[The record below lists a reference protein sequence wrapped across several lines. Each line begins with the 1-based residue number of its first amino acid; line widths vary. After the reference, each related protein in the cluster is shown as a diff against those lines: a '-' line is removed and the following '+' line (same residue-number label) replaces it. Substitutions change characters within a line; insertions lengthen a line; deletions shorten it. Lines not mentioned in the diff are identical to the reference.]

1 MVLQTPGLEGAV
13 GFVVAG
19 GQSRRMG
26 ADKALLAWGPSTLL
40 DDALARL
47 GQVVADVRILAGS
60 QPAYQDRGRPVH
72 PDALEGAGSLGG
84 IYTGLL
90 ELERAPGLFL
100 AVDLPFVPVPLLSR
114 LLELLPGYD
123 AVVPVSPGGPEPLCA
138 VYAPACREP
147 IRGRIQSGQLKMTAF
162 WPDVRV
168 REVGPSELRA
178 FGDPLLMFRNLNTPE
193 DYQRAGA
200 RFKAP

>member
-1 MVLQTPGLEGAV
+1 VVLQAPGLEGAI

-26 ADKALLAWGPSTLL
+26 TDKALLAWGPGTLL

-47 GQVVADVRILAGS
+47 GQVVVDVRILAGS
-60 QPAYQDRGRPVH
+60 QPAYLDRGRPVLA
-72 PDALEGAGSLGG
+72 DALEGGGSLGG

-90 ELERAPGLFL
+90 QLERTPGLFL
-100 AVDLPFVPVPLLSR
+100 GVDLPFVPVLLLAR
-114 LLELLPGYD
+114 LLELAPGWD

-138 VYAPACREP
+138 AYAPACREP
-147 IRGRIQSGQLKMTAF
+147 ILRRLQQGQLKMTAF

-168 REVGPSELRA
+168 REVGPSELQA
-178 FGDPLLMFRNLNTPE
+178 YGDPGLMFRNLNTPE
-193 DYQRAGA
+193 DYEEAARRFRA
-200 RFKAP
+200 P

>member
-1 MVLQTPGLEGAV
+1 MVLQASGLTGAI

-26 ADKALLAWGPSTLL
+26 KDKALLAWGPSTLL
-40 DDALARL
+40 DEALSRL

-60 QPAYQDRGRPVH
+60 KPAYLDRGRPVH
-72 PDALEGAGSLGG
+72 TDALEGGGALGG

-90 ELERAPGLFL
+90 QLERAPGLFL
-100 AVDLPFVPVPLLSR
+100 GVDLPFVPASLLAR
-114 LLELLPGYD
+114 LLELAPGHD

-147 IRGRIQSGQLKMTAF
+147 IRRCLDGWQLKMTGF

-168 REVGPSELRA
+168 REVGLSELKA
-178 FGDPLLMFRNLNTPE
+178 FGDPGLMFQNLNTPE
-193 DYQRAGA
+193 DYEEAAGRFRA
-200 RFKAP
+200 R

>member
-1 MVLQTPGLEGAV
+1 MVLPAPGLEGVV

-19 GQSRRMG
+19 GHSRRMG
-26 ADKALLAWGPSTLL
+26 TDKALLAWGPATLL

-60 QPAYQDRGRPVH
+60 QPAYSDRGRPVH
-72 PDALEGAGSLGG
+72 EDALPGGGSLGG

-100 AVDLPFVPVPLLSR
+100 AVDLPFVPVLLLAR
-114 LLELLPGYD
+114 LLELAPGYD

-147 IRGRIQSGQLKMTAF
+147 IRRRLQDGQLKMTAF
-162 WPDVRV
+162 WPEVRV
-168 REVGPSELRA
+168 REVGPSELQA
-178 FGDPLLMFRNLNTPE
+178 YGDPGLMFRNLNTPE
-193 DYQRAGA
+193 DYEEAARRLRA
-200 RFKAP
+200 P